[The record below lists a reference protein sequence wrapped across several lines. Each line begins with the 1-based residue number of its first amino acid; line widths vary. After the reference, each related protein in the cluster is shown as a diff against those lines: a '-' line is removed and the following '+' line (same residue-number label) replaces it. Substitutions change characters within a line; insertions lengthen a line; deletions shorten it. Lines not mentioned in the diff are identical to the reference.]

1 MSIRHRAR
9 SLSVRLDGMAGP
21 AEDGERE
28 GGGLLVGGGGGAS
41 KESPPEASES
51 ESETSEEEEVSIAII
66 SEGSAPRTS
75 SGM

>member
-1 MSIRHRAR
+1 MEMRSRIEGWLLSSSLSIRHLAR

-41 KESPPEASES
+41 NESPPEASES
-51 ESETSEEEEVSIAII
+51 ESEASEEEE
-66 SEGSAPRTS
+66 E
-75 SGM
+75 

>member
-1 MSIRHRAR
+1 MEMRSRIEGWPRSSSVSIRHRAR
-9 SLSVRLDGMAGP
+9 SLSVRLEGIAGP

-51 ESETSEEEEVSIAII
+51 ESETSEEEE
-66 SEGSAPRTS
+66 E
-75 SGM
+75 